1 MKKKIRILILAA
13 LAMLIG
19 GRVQVLACENN
30 NILET
35 PQYTLSVTNKET
47 NEVINIA
54 QDCIETREEHMLLGD
69 TQMTLSANISI
80 PNEKGNMT
88 RNTITD
94 GGVTTR
100 VTFNINYSKS
110 GNLYKITGYSGKFE
124 QLDKSFTISNRKV
137 MVANFQNYEIHNIH
151 NRTPGNNFSYSGFSN
166 WVDITYP
173 NSLVAGYARCD
184 VSRQGTSWELRL
196 NYRIASNEVDIGQY
210 W

>member
-88 RNTITD
+88 RI
-94 GGVTTR
+94 
-100 VTFNINYSKS
+100 
-110 GNLYKITGYSGKFE
+110 
-124 QLDKSFTISNRKV
+124 
-137 MVANFQNYEIHNIH
+137 
-151 NRTPGNNFSYSGFSN
+151 P
-166 WVDITYP
+166 
-173 NSLVAGYARCD
+173 
-184 VSRQGTSWELRL
+184 
-196 NYRIASNEVDIGQY
+196 
-210 W
+210 

>member
-1 MKKKIRILILAA
+1 MKKKIHILILAT

-19 GRVQVLACENN
+19 GRVQVGARETN

-69 TQMTLSANISI
+69 TQMILSANISI

-137 MVANFQNYEIHNIH
+137 LVANFQNNETKKYIREHI
-151 NRTPGNNFSYSGFSN
+151 PGNTFSYSGFSN

-173 NSLVAGYARCD
+173 NSLVAGYAKCD
-184 VSRQGTSWELRL
+184 VSRQASSWELRL
-196 NYRIASNEVDIGQY
+196 NYRIAANVIDIGY

>member
-1 MKKKIRILILAA
+1 MKKKIHILILAT

-19 GRVQVLACENN
+19 GRVQVGARETN

-69 TQMTLSANISI
+69 TQMILSANISI

-100 VTFNINYSKS
+100 VTFNINYW
-110 GNLYKITGYSGKFE
+110 L
-124 QLDKSFTISNRKV
+124 
-137 MVANFQNYEIHNIH
+137 
-151 NRTPGNNFSYSGFSN
+151 
-166 WVDITYP
+166 
-173 NSLVAGYARCD
+173 
-184 VSRQGTSWELRL
+184 
-196 NYRIASNEVDIGQY
+196 
-210 W
+210 